1 MLACD
6 GVRRFYLLTEK
17 RALRLPTPPQMR
29 NKGNFVV
36 SLRRA
41 RAVSFGSPKSR
52 RVHISNRISRPAVSL
67 PRARTVFLNTQGCMA
82 RKVCLEQMC

>member
-1 MLACD
+1 MIACA
-6 GVRRFYLLTEK
+6 GARRFYLLTEK

-41 RAVSFGSPKSR
+41 RAVSLGSPKPW
-52 RVHISNRISRPAVSL
+52 RVHTTYRLTRPALSSASG
-67 PRARTVFLNTQGCMA
+67 ART
-82 RKVCLEQMC
+82 R